1 MDVKKL
7 LLFFI
12 APKHRLSVT
21 TLKILYIFIVCFL
34 FSATY
39 PRENSPD
46 SSVNLYHEIFSI
58 IARNADRESIGN
70 VDFSSIALKHA
81 PHAAH
86 GLKWIEKKGD
96 YSVFS
101 SRIELLLK
109 DLKLSSA
116 RYYTKDDKEYGPLCT
131 MLKYLPVSKEIKKQ
145 LNDDSS
151 EKITY
156 ADEIHQHAHML
167 SDGSILVL
175 LPSTPAIPEN
185 QKSEKQADKLVVHFF
200 GSSTCGECHSIRTE
214 ILKPLAEKY
223 VDKLEVKVHDIDSD
237 EGLKILDALEKAYHV
252 KESYPIQLY
261 LPDTVLIGGEDVQS
275 YSKSLI
281 EEYISQPA
289 KWKYRHIAASPSTS
303 TEILRER
310 FSRFT
315 FLGVLA
321 AGLIDGI
328 NPCAIATMIFLI
340 SFLATQ
346 KRKRSEVLA
355 IGISFT
361 AAVFVTYLLLGLGA
375 FKILTML
382 ESYVWV
388 SKTIK
393 WLAVA
398 VAGGLGVVSF
408 YDAIAFGISRKT
420 GSIKLQLP
428 KAIKMRIHKVVST
441 NLTGTQLITGAII
454 TGFLVTLLE
463 AVCTGQVYLPTI
475 VLMTKKSGL
484 RLSGWLYLI
493 FYNFLF
499 VLPLLIV
506 MILAYFGMTWKTL
519 SNATQR
525 HLPVLK
531 VLLGIVLVGLAVFLG
546 ISV

>member
-1 MDVKKL
+1 MKTQK
-7 LLFFI
+7 
-12 APKHRLSVT
+12 
-21 TLKILYIFIVCFL
+21 
-34 FSATY
+34 
-39 PRENSPD
+39 N
-46 SSVNLYHEIFSI
+46 N
-58 IARNADRESIGN
+58 IARNINKLHTKVTITLIFFSFACTSIAQPKNTESQSQGNLYQELCSVIARNVDGESIRN
-70 VDFSSIALKHA
+70 IDFNSVVLKHA
-81 PHAAH
+81 PYAAH

-109 DLKLSSA
+109 DLKLLRA
-116 RYYTKDDKEYGPLCT
+116 RYYTKNDKEYGPLCA
-131 MLKYLPVSKEIKKQ
+131 MLKYIPFSKEIKKQ

-156 ADEIHQHAHML
+156 ADEIHQHAHTL

-185 QKSEKQADKLVVHFF
+185 QKSEKQVEKLVVHFF

-214 ILKPLAEKY
+214 ILNPLAEKY

-237 EGLKILDALEKAYHV
+237 EGLKVLDALEKSYHV

-275 YSKSLI
+275 YAKSLI

-289 KWKYRHIAASPSTS
+289 KWKYRHIAASTLTS

-310 FSRFT
+310 FSQFT

-408 YDAIAFGISRKT
+408 YDAVAFGISRKT
-420 GSIKLQLP
+420 SSIKLQLP
-428 KAIKMRIHKVVST
+428 KAVKMRIHKVVST

-475 VLMTKKSGL
+475 VLMTKQSGL